1 MYEQS
6 SLFDVSSIAIPK
18 SEKHGPTVIKTCK
31 TCGETKPDSEFEKA
45 DGRHRATRNRCKV
58 CFRKQAILR
67 RKLRKENPPPAP
79 GICPICKEETTAWVL
94 DHCHHTD
101 TFRGYMC
108 RTCNAGI
115 GLLHDDIEV
124 LNRAVDY
131 LTK

>member
-1 MYEQS
+1 M
-6 SLFDVSSIAIPK
+6 SSIATLK
-18 SEKHGPTVIKTCK
+18 SETPGLTVIKTCK

-58 CFRKQAILR
+58 CFKKQAILR

-79 GICPICKEETTAWVL
+79 GICPICKEETNAWVP
-94 DHCHHTD
+94 DHCHHTEA
-101 TFRGYMC
+101 FRGYMC

>member
-6 SLFDVSSIAIPK
+6 SLFDANSIAILK
-18 SEKHGPTVIKTCK
+18 SEKHGQIVTKTCK

-58 CFRKQAILR
+58 CFKKQAILR

-79 GICPICKEETTAWVL
+79 GVCPICNEETTAWVL
-94 DHCHHTD
+94 DHCHSTE
-101 TFRGYMC
+101 TFRGYVC

-124 LNRAVDY
+124 LNRAVNY

>member
-1 MYEQS
+1 MGRLSLRHAKHVEKQNPIVNLKRQMVDIEQLEIDAKFVLRS
-6 SLFDVSSIAIPK
+6 KQYL
-18 SEKHGPTVIKTCK
+18 EK
-31 TCGETKPDSEFEKA
+31 TK
-45 DGRHRATRNRCKV
+45 
-58 CFRKQAILR
+58 KQ
-67 RKLRKENPPPAP
+67 NPPPAP

-124 LNRAVDY
+124 LNRAVNY